1 MKDDKFPIDNDINP
15 TVVADRPLFSLKEK
29 DSSQVYFTLTVVEG
43 NNFGQ
48 LYQLS
53 KTQTVIGRKS
63 IEGNNEEIADI
74 QLDDIKASR
83 RHVVLLQQKQPNSKD
98 VYIAAIDLGSKNG
111 SVLNNKLLTE
121 ETRLNS
127 GDKLQIGNTTLKFE
141 VKDQEDLEYHE
152 KLYQQVT
159 RDELTGLWNHNYT
172 RQQIEKLLSICSQ
185 NNSGFSLFLAEIDF
199 LQTLNET
206 YGRKVSEDILKAIG
220 QITNESLGNVYT
232 IARFTSKQFLV
243 LMPEIDLDAAANIGE
258 KLRQEVEQ
266 SDLSSLGCP
275 QMLTISIGVAQFPIC
290 GKTVDDLVNRADEAL
305 YKAKQ
310 VGRNQVF
317 KADPII
323 VTTNRSIKRVV
334 LGVVLGIVLIALI
347 SLGVIYLPA
356 FTAKQEDLVFS
367 GLMETQEIVVG
378 SKVGGRVQKLLVE
391 EGDIVK
397 AGQPLIELD
406 VADLV
411 LQKRLLET
419 KIAQGQANLAKLKAG
434 TRPEEISQAEA
445 ETRKQ
450 LAALKSMR
458 SGSRPEEIS
467 QAKIEL
473 STAKVTLASANATL
487 ERFKEVYKNGLTSKQ
502 VYEETETKASAAAN
516 QVEVL
521 EQKLKLLEAGNRVE
535 DIEFAD
541 ENYKQAQAKVKLLQA
556 GTRKEEIQEM
566 KARLDETNVSI
577 EQTDLQIQEGLIRAS
592 VDGVIDLIN
601 VNIGDI
607 VTPNKPVI
615 RLLDPE
621 QIFVRIFVPEPKL
634 GYLKIGQPVN
644 IRIDTFPE
652 KSFPGYIKQIAG
664 KGEFLPRNVQTREQ
678 REYQVFA
685 IKVGIKNKDGLLK
698 PGMTAEI
705 KFKVNN

>member
-1 MKDDKFPIDNDINP
+1 MEDDKFPTDNDINL

-63 IEGNNEEIADI
+63 SDGNNEEIADI

-83 RHVVLLQQKQPNSKD
+83 RHVVLLQQNQPNSKE

-111 SVLNNKLLTE
+111 SILNNKLLTE
-121 ETRLNS
+121 ETRLNT
-127 GDKLQIGNTTLKFE
+127 GDKLQIGNTILKFE
-141 VKDQEDLEYHE
+141 VKDQEDLKYHE

-185 NNSGFSLFLAEIDF
+185 NNSVFSLFLAEIDF

-206 YGRKVSEDILKAIG
+206 YGRKVGDDILKAIG
-220 QITNESLGNVYT
+220 QIINESLGNSYT

-258 KLRQEVEQ
+258 KLRQEVED
-266 SDLSSLGCP
+266 SDFSALGCP
-275 QMLTISIGVAQFPIC
+275 QMVTTSIGLVQFPIC
-290 GKTVDDLVNRADEAL
+290 GTTVDDLVNRADEAL

-323 VTTNRSIKRVV
+323 TTTNRSIKRVA
-334 LGVVLGIVLIALI
+334 LGVLLGISLIALI
-347 SLGVIYLPA
+347 SLGIIYLPT

-391 EGDIVK
+391 EGDTVK
-397 AGQPLIELD
+397 TGQPLIELD

-450 LAALKSMR
+450 LAALKAMR
-458 SGSRPEEIS
+458 SGNRPEEIS

-473 STAKVTLASANATL
+473 STAKVTLASAKATL
-487 ERFKEVYKNGLTSKQ
+487 ERFKELYKNGLTSKQ

-592 VDGVIDLIN
+592 VDGIIDLIN

-615 RLLDPE
+615 KLLDPE
-621 QIFVRIFVPEPKL
+621 QVFVRIYVPEPKL
-634 GYLKIGQPVN
+634 GYLKIGQPVD
-644 IRIDTFPE
+644 IHIDTFPG
-652 KSFPGYIKQIAG
+652 KNFPGYIKQIAG